1 MPSKTTP
8 QRGSGFTLV
17 ELLVAAA
24 ILGVLMALLLPAVQS
39 SRESARAASCKNH
52 LRQLAVALASHEA
65 ALREFPVGA
74 ASAPYRTMGVSWIVA
89 TLPHLEEDALFDA
102 YDRRSLHSGEV
113 GLHVANRRVVAGK
126 SLPVLRCPSS
136 PLPAIDAYGVS
147 QTLLAVPSYVG
158 VAGAAGDDDRGDQR
172 VSRCCLPQPDGW
184 IGSGGMLPPGRA
196 VALRELT
203 DGASHTLL
211 VAEQSDY
218 VYSAAG
224 YPYRIDGGLY
234 QGWVAG
240 TASPGV
246 PPAYGGISPAYNITT
261 VRHALNRREYELPG
275 VLDNRG
281 PNNPLVS
288 PHPGVVQAAL
298 VDGSVRAIADTL
310 AVDELRRLA
319 TRDDAGAPAFP

>member
-1 MPSKTTP
+1 MPTRTP
-8 QRGSGFTLV
+8 QQGAPGFTLV

-52 LRQLAVALASHEA
+52 LRQLAIALANHEA
-65 ALREFPVGA
+65 AHREYPIGA

-89 TLPHLEEDALFDA
+89 TLPYLEEGTLFDA

-113 GLHVANRRVVAGK
+113 GLHVANRRVVAGQ
-126 SLPVLRCPSS
+126 SLPVLRCPAS
-136 PLPAIDAYGVS
+136 PLPAMDAYGVS
-147 QTLLAVPSYVG
+147 QFMLPVPCYVG
-158 VAGAAGDDDRGDQR
+158 VAGAAINDGERR
-172 VSRCCLPQPDGW
+172 VAKCCLPQPNGL
-184 IGSGGMLPPGRA
+184 IGAGGMLPPGRA
-196 VALRELT
+196 VSARELT
-203 DGASHTLL
+203 DGASRTLL

-224 YPYRIDGGLY
+224 YPHRIDGGLY

-246 PPAYGGISPAYNITT
+246 PPAYGGTSPAYNITT
-261 VRHALNRREYELPG
+261 VRYALNRREYELPG

-298 VDGSVRAIADTL
+298 VDGSVRAIADTISV
-310 AVDELRRLA
+310 AELGRLA
-319 TRDDAGAPAFP
+319 TRDDAGAPALP